1 MVFRKDR
8 SVSRG
13 GGLAVYVNSTIRC
26 KSLSQFV
33 NPGNVLGMPMLTAQT
48 PPAPQV
54 SFVSATGCHIP
65 SPLCD
70 RLGQ

>member
-8 SVSRG
+8 SVFRG

-26 KSLSQFV
+26 KSLSQF
-33 NPGNVLGMPMLTAQT
+33 A

-54 SFVSATGCHIP
+54 SFVSATGCHI
-65 SPLCD
+65 SLKSS
-70 RLGQ
+70 RYLQETLRS

>member
-1 MVFRKDR
+1 M
-8 SVSRG
+8 SRG

-26 KSLSQFV
+26 KSLSQFA
-33 NPGNVLGMPMLTAQT
+33 NPRKGFGMPMVTAQT
-48 PPAPQV
+48 LPAPQV

-70 RLGQ
+70 HPGQ